1 MPSTAR
7 RSPLLGVLLVCAC
20 PEPAGTDTDP
30 TACATACGEPGTT
43 GGDAPTTSTDHDTTT
58 GEDEASTT
66 GEDEASTTGEGEA
79 STTGEVMSGCE
90 APPGLPPPFTVD
102 GVAHV
107 LLDLRRVDAELV
119 FDTTT
124 QEIRGAAVVDFAA
137 GSVAG
142 FPLFDLRQSITRAV
156 LDGEELAP
164 GTLVEVELPAG
175 DTTMIAVQRLLEP
188 CSEHTLELEYAV
200 DALDDDI
207 SFIFVNDA
215 VAWATQLFDYPAHR
229 FAEKWFPSS
238 LIHDVHDLGVDLL
251 LADAPILHAVLANAP
266 VVELGPNHWRI
277 DYVDVTSM
285 SPMIQLCP
293 AGSALAEVAEV
304 ELGDATVEVEAWNCT
319 TWKDAPP
326 ELAAVM
332 PTVAS
337 ALQYS
342 HDELGPYPHGDRF
355 VVVVLPLGGP
365 YSMEYHGAT
374 VTESWAVPH
383 EVFHNWIG
391 RGVRPLTQRDA
402 WFDETWTEY
411 AADDA
416 YMTTPIDPAA
426 PPVELAGPD
435 LWVRTFATKAYST
448 GPQVFASIAAE
459 IGQDDFRAV
468 LRDFY
473 AAYNGQAVST
483 ETLERELH
491 CRIGGDLVRQ
501 RFHRFI
507 YGRNGEAPA
516 PPADYCQHVKL

>member
-7 RSPLLGVLLVCAC
+7 RSPLLGVILGCAC
-20 PEPAGTDTDP
+20 PEPASTDTDP
-30 TACATACGEPGTT
+30 SVTSACATECSDTGTT
-43 GGDAPTTSTDHDTTT
+43 GGDAPTTRTGGDKTT
-58 GEDEASTT
+58 GEDETTTT
-66 GEDEASTTGEGEA
+66 GE
-79 STTGEVMSGCE
+79 MMPGCE
-90 APPGLPPPFTVD
+90 APPGLPPPFAVD

-107 LLDLRRVDAELV
+107 LLDLRRVEAELV
-119 FDTTT
+119 FNTSTR
-124 QEIRGAAVVDFAA
+124 EIRGAAVVEFAA
-137 GSVAG
+137 GGVAG

-164 GTLVEVELPAG
+164 GTLVRVELPAG
-175 DTTMIAVQRLLEP
+175 DTTMIAVQRLLDP
-188 CSEHTLELEYAV
+188 CSEHTLEIEYAV
-200 DALDDDI
+200 EALDSDT

-215 VAWATQLFDYPAHR
+215 IAWATQLFDYPAQS
-229 FAEKWFPSS
+229 FAEKWFPSN
-238 LIHDVHDLGVDLL
+238 LIHDVHDLTVDLL

-293 AGSALAEVAEV
+293 AGSALGQVAEV
-304 ELGDATVEVEAWNCT
+304 EVGDVTVEVEAWSCT
-319 TWKDAPP
+319 TWTDAPP
-326 ELAAVM
+326 DLAAVT
-332 PTVAS
+332 PTLAD

-342 HDELGPYPHGDRF
+342 HGELGPYPHGDRF
-355 VVVVLPLGGP
+355 VAVMIANSGA
-365 YSMEYHGAT
+365 YSMEYPGAT
-374 VTESWAVPH
+374 VTESWAVRH
-383 EVFHNWIG
+383 EVFHSWIG

-402 WFDETWTEY
+402 WFDETWTDY
-411 AADDA
+411 AVDDA

-426 PPVELAGPD
+426 PPVELAGD
-435 LWVRTFATKAYST
+435 NLWVRTFPIKAYTT

-459 IGQDDFRAV
+459 VGQDDFRAA

-473 AAYNGQAVST
+473 AAYTGQAIAT

-507 YGRNGEAPA
+507 YGRDGEAPA
-516 PPADYCQHVKL
+516 PPADYCEQIKI

>member
-1 MPSTAR
+1 MTSTAR
-7 RSPLLGVLLVCAC
+7 RSPLLGVLLACAC
-20 PEPAGTDTDP
+20 PGPAGTDTDP
-30 TACATACGEPGTT
+30 TTTTACATACGETGTT
-43 GGDAPTTSTDHDTTT
+43 GGEVPTTGTGGDKTTGEDETTTT
-58 GEDEASTT
+58 GEDETTTTT
-66 GEDEASTTGEGEA
+66 GE
-79 STTGEVMSGCE
+79 MMPGCE
-90 APPGLPPPFTVD
+90 APPGLPPPFAVD

-107 LLDLRRVDAELV
+107 LLDLRRVEAELV
-119 FDTTT
+119 FNTAT

-164 GTLVEVELPAG
+164 GTLVRVELPAG
-175 DTTMIAVQRLLEP
+175 DTTMIAVQRLLDP
-188 CSEHTLELEYAV
+188 CSEHTLEIEYAV
-200 DALDDDI
+200 EALDSET

-215 VAWATQLFDYPAHR
+215 IAWSTQLFDYPAQR

-238 LIHDVHDLGVDLL
+238 LIHDVHDLSVDLL

-266 VVELGPNHWRI
+266 VVELGPNHWQI

-293 AGSALAEVAEV
+293 VGSALGQIAEV
-304 ELGDATVEVEAWNCT
+304 EVGDVTVEVEAWSCT
-319 TWKDAPP
+319 TWTDAPP

-342 HDELGPYPHGDRF
+342 HGELGPYPHGERF
-355 VVVVLPLGGP
+355 VAIVFAGGGP
-365 YSMEYHGAT
+365 YSMEYPGAT
-374 VTESWAVPH
+374 VTEPWAVLH
-383 EVFHNWIG
+383 EVFHSWIG

-402 WFDETWTEY
+402 WFDETWTDY
-411 AADDA
+411 AANDA

-426 PPVELAGPD
+426 PPVELAGAD
-435 LWVRTFATKAYST
+435 LWVRTFSTAAYST

-459 IGQDDFRAV
+459 VGQDDFRAV

-473 AAYNGQAVST
+473 AAYAGQAIST

-507 YGRNGEAPA
+507 YGRDGEAPS
-516 PPADYCQHVKL
+516 PPADYCQHAKI